1 MHLNATTHPLTA
13 PKLVASVLGIGY
25 IGRGSGT
32 IAAGLVVGLWI
43 AFGWASLPI
52 VGVAAGVI
60 ALCVVG
66 VLAST
71 HVEKEWGVDSARV
84 VVDEVGGMAI
94 ALIGLPG
101 GWPHALAAFAL
112 FRLLDI
118 TKPLGIAHMEKLPGG
133 WGVMGDDVLAGI
145 YTNIALQIVVLTGL
159 WPAS

>member
-43 AFGWASLPI
+43 ACGWAALPI
-52 VGVAAGVI
+52 VAV
-60 ALCVVG
+60 VVG
-66 VLAST
+66 TIVLGAVGVVAST
-71 HVEKEWGVDSARV
+71 HVEREWGVDSARV

-101 GWPHALAAFAL
+101 GWAHALAAFAL

-118 TKPLGIAHMEKLPGG
+118 TKPLGIAQMEKLPGG

-159 WPAS
+159 WPAP